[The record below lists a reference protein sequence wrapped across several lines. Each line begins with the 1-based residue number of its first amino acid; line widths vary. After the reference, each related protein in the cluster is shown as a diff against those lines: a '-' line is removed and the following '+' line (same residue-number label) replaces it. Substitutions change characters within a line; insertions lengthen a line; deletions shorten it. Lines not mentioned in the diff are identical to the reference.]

1 MTDRNLPGNVL
12 LTGLPRSGTT
22 LTCHLL
28 NKLPDS
34 VALHEPLQ
42 VSELAALAAVDPK
55 EMTNRI
61 EAFFAQQRAMIERE
75 GKATSKASN
84 GSVPSNSWGDS
95 EETGARR
102 SLMNGWEIAIGNVT
116 GPDFRLY
123 MKHPAFFTAALP
135 ILAAHFECFAIVRN
149 PLAVL
154 LSWRHAPMA
163 VGEGW
168 MPAAQRHDRALDAAL
183 QAQPS
188 VLERQFILLDYC
200 FGRYAEHLPGRTLKY
215 EAIIASR
222 GRSLTLIDPRA
233 GGLDEPLGSRNG
245 LRLTIDPDAA
255 EIARR
260 LIDRDSPCWGFYDRS
275 EVEAAASASSDLS
288 RRPTG

>member
-1 MTDRNLPGNVL
+1 MTDCHRPTDAL

-34 VALHEPLQ
+34 VALHEPMQ
-42 VSELAALAAVDPK
+42 VAELAALAPSD
-55 EMTNRI
+55 MTGRI

-75 GKATSKASN
+75 GKATSKSNN
-84 GSVPSNSWGDS
+84 GSVPSNPWGNPDES
-95 EETGARR
+95 GVRR
-102 SLMNGWEIAIGNVT
+102 PLIDGLEIEVRNVT

-154 LSWRHAPMA
+154 LSWRNVPLA

-183 QAQPS
+183 KAQPS

-200 FGRYAEHLPGRTLKY
+200 FQRYADHLPGRTLAY

-222 GRSLTLIDPRA
+222 GRSLALVDPRA
-233 GGLDEPLGSRNG
+233 ERLDEALHSRNG
-245 LRLTIDPDAA
+245 LRLTRDPDACD
-255 EIARR
+255 IARR
-260 LIDRDSPCWGFYDRS
+260 LVDRDSPCWLFYDRA
-275 EVEAAASASSDLS
+275 EVEAVASAAAHRST
-288 RRPTG
+288 RTAG